1 MKKILIAL
9 LFAVTGQ
16 MSAIAQNTESRVCTA
31 SSKNGVS
38 CYKTRYAENFKV
50 CPTNRGY
57 TICGETPTNTNSTRS
72 GYVASL
78 GTTQEDMSQ
87 YNERYVLKSRTAP
100 EGQYADVPGSVAM
113 VSAEAGSQSYPTGY
127 VADLDKSADFGAS
140 TSSSYAGYKPGTS
153 CYTGDNVAEN
163 NKAPYKGCPSPQ
175 DDGPQKNNY
184 RNMNFANPVGLPPLA
199 GRPE

>member
-57 TICGETPTNTNSTRS
+57 TICGETPTNTKRHPPKQ
-72 GYVASL
+72 
-78 GTTQEDMSQ
+78 GTTKRL
-87 YNERYVLKSRTAP
+87 ERVKNVSIIKMVEHLK
-100 EGQYADVPGSVAM
+100 
-113 VSAEAGSQSYPTGY
+113 
-127 VADLDKSADFGAS
+127 
-140 TSSSYAGYKPGTS
+140 
-153 CYTGDNVAEN
+153 
-163 NKAPYKGCPSPQ
+163 
-175 DDGPQKNNY
+175 
-184 RNMNFANPVGLPPLA
+184 
-199 GRPE
+199 